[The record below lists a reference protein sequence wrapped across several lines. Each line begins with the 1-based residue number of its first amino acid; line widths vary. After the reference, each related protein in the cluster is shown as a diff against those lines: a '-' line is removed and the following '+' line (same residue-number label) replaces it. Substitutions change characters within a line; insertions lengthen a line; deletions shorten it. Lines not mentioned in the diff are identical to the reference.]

1 MNDRATELTVGAS
14 RSSTVSNN
22 CYKKKG
28 ISKGNLKRCIWNP
41 WNPTTLHSGKTS
53 LAEKK
58 GFAQNKG
65 KKTPHNEKKNS
76 SQQNDKLRANRK
88 KREYQKVYMKPTL
101 TTLHSGKTSLAEKK
115 GFAQNKGKKTPHYE
129 KKKNS
134 SQQNDKLRASTEKKR
149 LLLHLP

>member
-1 MNDRATELTVGAS
+1 MGLGLELV
-14 RSSTVSNN
+14 
-22 CYKKKG
+22 
-28 ISKGNLKRCIWNP
+28 
-41 WNPTTLHSGKTS
+41 
-53 LAEKK
+53 
-58 GFAQNKG
+58 
-65 KKTPHNEKKNS
+65 NE
-76 SQQNDKLRANRK
+76 
-88 KREYQKVYMKPTL
+88 RESQKVYMKPTL